1 MLAIAQKPLMSSSSS
16 VPSSTSSVTSS
27 SSSSPAA
34 NDPCSDNS
42 PYPKIVEGESSGL
55 KPAKYCK
62 IRKDE
67 GKIFFCKSS
76 GSSTRHEC
84 TYTGPYKKPGMMS
97 SMSSMFSKGG
107 KYKRR
112 RSHMKKNRTKK
123 TSRKNRI
130 TRRSRRSRR

>member
-16 VPSSTSSVTSS
+16 VPSSASSVT
-27 SSSSPAA
+27 SSPAA

-42 PYPKIVEGESSGL
+42 PYPKIVEGESSVL

-76 GSSTRHEC
+76 GSNTRHEC

-97 SMSSMFSKGG
+97 SISSMFSRGG

-123 TSRKNRI
+123 TSRKNRT
-130 TRRSRRSRR
+130 TRRSRR

>member
-1 MLAIAQKPLMSSSSS
+1 MRKG
-16 VPSSTSSVTSS
+16 V
-27 SSSSPAA
+27 
-34 NDPCSDNS
+34 
-42 PYPKIVEGESSGL
+42 

-76 GSSTRHEC
+76 GSNTRHEC

-97 SMSSMFSKGG
+97 SISSMFSRGG
-107 KYKRR
+107 KYKRI

-123 TSRKNRI
+123 TSRRNKTNKRGRRY
-130 TRRSRRSRR
+130 RRSIRSKR